1 MSRIKN
7 TGIRSFAVPVS
18 IDPKDQKVW
27 EYLVEKKR
35 PVTIKQ
41 TMKVL
46 LISETH
52 ARRALDYF
60 VFKGL
65 AEMDK
70 QGTTRFYRVK
80 Q

>member
-1 MSRIKN
+1 MPI
-7 TGIRSFAVPVS
+7 S

-27 EYLVEKKR
+27 KYFTERKT

-41 TMKVL
+41 AMKKL

-60 VFKGL
+60 VLKGL
-65 AEMDK
+65 AEMSK
-70 QGTTRFYRVK
+70 QGGVRFYRVK
-80 Q
+80 E

>member
-1 MSRIKN
+1 M
-7 TGIRSFAVPVS
+7 PVS
-18 IDPKDQKVW
+18 IDPKDQAVW
-27 EYLVEKKR
+27 NYVVNRRR

-60 VFKGL
+60 VLKGL
-65 AEMDK
+65 AEMTK
-70 QGTTRFYRVK
+70 QGGTRFYKVK
-80 Q
+80 E